1 MPSLLAPLATAWLSY
16 RKQRLLWWVTLLLL
30 FPSLFIGD
38 IIQTFF
44 FRRELLPVTLAI
56 LLLTIGLFVWGQA
69 CVLITGKNRRS
80 FRSLLRDARPLII
93 PLLLTGLL
101 RQCFI
106 LLWGVLL
113 ILPGIIY
120 GIRTTLFDA
129 VIAKEGQQ
137 YRQALRRSAFIV
149 RHNMWRTVG
158 VVLATYL
165 LFFLPAYLPEIFS
178 LLLPA
183 TFAEAL
189 PWNSGILV
197 AKNMILAGGMA
208 LSLLTHIALYRELRT
223 TGLASPHPRLP
234 PEGYDETPADD

>member
-1 MPSLLAPLATAWLSY
+1 MPSFLAPLAAAWLSY
-16 RKQRLLWWVTLLLL
+16 KKQRLLWWVTLLLL

-44 FRRELLPVTLAI
+44 FRRALFPIALVI
-56 LLLTIGLFVWGQA
+56 LLLTIGLHIWGQA
-69 CVLITGKNRRS
+69 CVLIAGQSRRS
-80 FRSLLRDARPLII
+80 FRSLLRAARPLII

-106 LLWGVLL
+106 LLWGLLL

-137 YRQALRRSAFIV
+137 YRRALRRSAFIV

-165 LFFLPAYLPEIFS
+165 LFFLPAYLPEILP
-178 LLLPA
+178 LLLPSIA
-183 TFAEAL
+183 QNL
-189 PWNSGILV
+189 PWNIGILV

-208 LSLLTHIALYRELRT
+208 LSLLTHIALYRELLT
-223 TGLASPHPRLP
+223 TGLASPRPHLP
-234 PEGYDETPADD
+234 PEEYGGTPADD